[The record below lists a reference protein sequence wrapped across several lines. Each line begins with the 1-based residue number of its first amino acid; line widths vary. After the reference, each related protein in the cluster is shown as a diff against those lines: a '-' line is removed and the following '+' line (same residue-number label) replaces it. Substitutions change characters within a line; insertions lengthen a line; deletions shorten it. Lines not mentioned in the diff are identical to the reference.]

1 MAFHVKNPTTD
12 ALARKVA
19 ALKGIGLTQAVHEAL
34 RHELEREEGKPD
46 LVELGLKFSRELRAR
61 SNPERGKPAD
71 KDFIDSLYEDD

>member
-1 MAFHVKNPTTD
+1 MAFHVKNPATD

-34 RHELEREEGKPD
+34 QNELEREQGKPD
-46 LVELGLKFSRELRAR
+46 LVELSIAFADALRAKGR
-61 SNPERGKPAD
+61 PDLGKPAD